1 MLTERL
7 VRGAAMPCGTR
18 SASQAWRSSRD
29 ALGRSFGFLRGARAH
44 KPVHNSVL
52 GSSRRQEPWTTPV
65 QSYEGVDAS

>member
-29 ALGRSFGFLRGARAH
+29 ALGRSFGFLRGARAWAFGYM
-44 KPVHNSVL
+44 SAL
-52 GSSRRQEPWTTPV
+52 DCCRR
-65 QSYEGVDAS
+65 